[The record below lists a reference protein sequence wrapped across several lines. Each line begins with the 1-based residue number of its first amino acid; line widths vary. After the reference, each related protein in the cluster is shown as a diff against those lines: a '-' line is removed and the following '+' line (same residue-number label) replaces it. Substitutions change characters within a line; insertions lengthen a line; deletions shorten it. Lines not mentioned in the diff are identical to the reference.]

1 MNKYK
6 GLNDLEVKQNQ
17 KLYGLNELKKHKKPN
32 FFIVFINEFND
43 WLVIIL
49 IIAALIN
56 LIVDRDSLFETL
68 IIILILFRKK
78 RIIKLKYTKRI
89 KRLVICV
96 VILNVL
102 FFSLI

>member
-1 MNKYK
+1 MFRLNKYK
-6 GLNDLEVKQNQ
+6 GLNDLEVIKNQ

-56 LIVDRDSLFETL
+56 LIVVELFNFDSA
-68 IIILILFRKK
+68 
-78 RIIKLKYTKRI
+78 KLTTFIDIYNSIR
-89 KRLVICV
+89 
-96 VILNVL
+96 
-102 FFSLI
+102 